1 MSKGLIL
8 KAAIAMIAIA
18 VLGYLWQG
26 GFIKAFVENLDS
38 AQISVWV
45 DTAGHWGPLMII
57 GLMMAAVVA
66 SPIPSAPIAIATGA
80 AYGHNLG
87 TIYVIIGA
95 FMGAMIAFYLSRW
108 LGRNAIQKWLGEKAD
123 RGLLG
128 SQNALTAT
136 VFFSR
141 LLPFVS
147 FDMISYAAGLS
158 KIKAWRFALATF
170 FGVMPTA
177 FLMAHLGEM
186 AIDGSTNIAVWFS
199 IILGIVVAIP
209 LLALLYQKI
218 QKSAPKGPIC

>member
-1 MSKGLIL
+1 
-8 KAAIAMIAIA
+8 MITIA

-26 GFIKAFVENLDS
+26 GFIKTIIENVNS

-45 DTAGHWGPLMII
+45 DTAGSWGPLMII

-66 SPIPSAPIAIATGA
+66 SPIPSAPIAIAAGA
-80 AYGHNLG
+80 AYGQNLG

-108 LGRNAIQKWLGEKAD
+108 LGRSAIQKWLGEKAD
-123 RGLLG
+123 KGLLG

-158 KIKAWRFALATF
+158 KINTWRFALATF
-170 FGVMPTA
+170 IGVMPTA
-177 FLMAHLGEM
+177 FLMAHLGVM
-186 AIDGSTNIAVWFS
+186 AIDGSTNIAIWFS

-209 LLALLYQKI
+209 LLALLYRKTQKP
-218 QKSAPKGPIC
+218 SA